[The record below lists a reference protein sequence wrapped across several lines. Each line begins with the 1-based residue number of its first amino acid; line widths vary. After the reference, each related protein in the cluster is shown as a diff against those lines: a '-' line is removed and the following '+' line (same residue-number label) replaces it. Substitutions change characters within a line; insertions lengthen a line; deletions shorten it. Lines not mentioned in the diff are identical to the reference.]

1 MNRGAFNGSFS
12 LSLLISKNNE
22 YAFQKNAI
30 RRKYYEI
37 DPCDCQQR

>member
-22 YAFQKNAI
+22 YAFQKK
-30 RRKYYEI
+30 RDKEEI
-37 DPCDCQQR
+37 L